1 METITT
7 ATNLVIALKE
17 GSQLGHLLHG
27 ETGRQV
33 HCVSLIVVHGGLA
46 GLVGFRSVD

>member
-7 ATNLVIALKE
+7 AYGFGSLKD
-17 GSQLGHLLHG
+17 GGQLGHLLHG

-46 GLVGFRSVD
+46 GLVGFRSVG